1 MLRPCCAASCACFY
15 IQVLQLIDQPSLPH
29 AGHLADILGDVH
41 IEMLVHGNL
50 DRAEAEQL
58 AEAVASDVHGS
69 ARPAQARLPAD
80 QRRQERGCQV
90 PDGPLHLYR

>member
-1 MLRPCCAASCACFY
+1 MLLPCCAASCACFHF
-15 IQVLQLIDQPSLPH
+15 QVLPLIDQSSLPH
-29 AGHLADILGDVH
+29 AAHLADILGSVH

-50 DRAEAEQL
+50 DQAEARQL

-69 ARPAQARLPAD
+69 TRPAQARLPAD

-90 PDGPLHLYR
+90 PDGPLHLHR